1 MTTRMPQLP
10 RVRPLFSRQHTN
22 VQAWFRRDRFLFGSA
37 INLNLHFHVIV
48 LEGGLGSWCRPFW
61 RPRGEGHRPQHRRTA
76 SFALRHIIFV
86 SFLNILW
93 IEYSYASRNFP
104 HNGLMMR
111 HTYYRPQGQRCART
125 LPSFCVAT
133 GGRRDDR
140 TPLTG

>member
-1 MTTRMPQLP
+1 MEQG
-10 RVRPLFSRQHTN
+10 HD
-22 VQAWFRRDRFLFGSA
+22 RR
-37 INLNLHFHVIV
+37 
-48 LEGGLGSWCRPFW
+48 
-61 RPRGEGHRPQHRRTA
+61 
-76 SFALRHIIFV
+76 FALCKGGMDFFIGRHVKIHGKEHKLHGPCCATFWDL
-86 SFLNILW
+86 SSY
-93 IEYSYASRNFP
+93 EYSYASRNVP